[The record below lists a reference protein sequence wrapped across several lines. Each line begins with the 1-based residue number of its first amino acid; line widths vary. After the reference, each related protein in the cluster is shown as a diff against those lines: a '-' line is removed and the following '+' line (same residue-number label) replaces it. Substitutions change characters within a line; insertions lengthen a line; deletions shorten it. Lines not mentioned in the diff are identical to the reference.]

1 MDGASLDLFVSV
13 EGKPNDATN
22 LMQIL
27 EKNSLVTD
35 VTAPSDINNTQEGVC
50 VCVCVCVYVCVCVC
64 VCVCVRVRVCVYV
77 CTSFEFLLMSYCNIC
92 HSETL

>member
-35 VTAPSDINNTQEGVC
+35 VTAPSDINNAQEGVC
-50 VCVCVCVYVCVCVC
+50 VCMCVCVC
-64 VCVCVRVRVCVYV
+64 VCVCACACVRVYVYFIRISPHV
-77 CTSFEFLLMSYCNIC
+77 LLQYLSFGDSLN
-92 HSETL
+92 T